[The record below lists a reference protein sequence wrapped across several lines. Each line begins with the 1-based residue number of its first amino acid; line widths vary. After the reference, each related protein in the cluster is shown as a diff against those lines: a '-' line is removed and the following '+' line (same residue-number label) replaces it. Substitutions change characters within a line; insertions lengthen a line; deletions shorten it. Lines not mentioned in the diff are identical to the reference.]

1 MLRIALAVL
10 VLGAA
15 LPAQSQSLEETYANL
30 CVDKSA
36 KQGETCAALRKAM
49 LDKLNAE
56 EGNALPAGAAR
67 TPGGAGA
74 APVVTPSPWGALDRL
89 PGTAWSGP
97 NGEGILRYRWEQ
109 PGRVMVEEWMDKT
122 QMRETRFVLAPAGST
137 APGQDGDRL
146 TVVTTA
152 DGAFLRQVVVGTAS
166 ARYAFRIE
174 PDAIF
179 FRYEFLS
186 ENQWQD
192 FPLGGFVVKRLPD
205 TAVADR
211 RAAEILEFRKRAA
224 DPAEIRRRWGVYADL
239 AGHSWTSTVF
249 RGFRRV
255 TTYRWIV
262 PGLQLEEKTA
272 QPDAPDDAPIAI
284 VHTLD
289 PTTATVA
296 YSTGPM
302 SREIEAD
309 GSIRTDVNSGDA
321 VIRTRIALAG
331 PDAYDWAFGEIRSGK
346 YKSLQK
352 LRFDR
357 EGAGKRGSGGMLGTI
372 IGAGV
377 GVAAAAYFDLDATDA
392 VAAVA
397 KAAAST
403 SEDAQVQAALNAAG
417 DSALAAGSGGGS
429 AATPSGGAAGGAG
442 SYPTRPNLAT
452 GACTGF
458 TESNYRQRAL
468 EGSGDAQLYTMCG
481 QAFEYYTMYKR
492 AIAQGYS
499 EADANRT
506 YAAHEDSA
514 RVANGFLGSHGAN

>member
-15 LPAQSQSLEETYANL
+15 LPVQSQSLEETYANL

-109 PGRVMVEEWMDKT
+109 PGRMMVEEWMDKT
-122 QMRETRFVLAPAGST
+122 QMREMRFVLAPAGST
-137 APGQDGDRL
+137 A
-146 TVVTTA
+146 
-152 DGAFLRQVVVGTAS
+152 S
-166 ARYAFRIE
+166 ARYAFRI
-174 PDAIF
+174 
-179 FRYEFLS
+179 
-186 ENQWQD
+186 
-192 FPLGGFVVKRLPD
+192 
-205 TAVADR
+205 
-211 RAAEILEFRKRAA
+211 
-224 DPAEIRRRWGVYADL
+224 
-239 AGHSWTSTVF
+239 
-249 RGFRRV
+249 
-255 TTYRWIV
+255 
-262 PGLQLEEKTA
+262 

-346 YKSLQK
+346 YKSLQR

-357 EGAGKRGSGGMLGTI
+357 DRDREGEGAGKRGSGGMLGTI

-392 VAAVA
+392 
-397 KAAAST
+397 
-403 SEDAQVQAALNAAG
+403 
-417 DSALAAGSGGGS
+417 
-429 AATPSGGAAGGAG
+429 
-442 SYPTRPNLAT
+442 
-452 GACTGF
+452 
-458 TESNYRQRAL
+458 
-468 EGSGDAQLYTMCG
+468 
-481 QAFEYYTMYKR
+481 
-492 AIAQGYS
+492 
-499 EADANRT
+499 NRT